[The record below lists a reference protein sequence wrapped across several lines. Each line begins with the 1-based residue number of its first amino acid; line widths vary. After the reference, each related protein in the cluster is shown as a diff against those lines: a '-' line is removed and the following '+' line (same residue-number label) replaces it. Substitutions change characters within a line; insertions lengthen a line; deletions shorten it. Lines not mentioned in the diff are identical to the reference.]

1 MFRGDT
7 GDSSDYPH
15 QVDSGKTVPGIRQRL
30 GRTRSLHYDDATVEM
45 TNGGY
50 GVPDNIGEKDIHSVN

>member
-1 MFRGDT
+1 MSRPMAGWKRGDT

-30 GRTRSLHYDDATVEM
+30 GRTRSFHYADATVEM
-45 TNGGY
+45 TIWASGDSG
-50 GVPDNIGEKDIHSVN
+50 